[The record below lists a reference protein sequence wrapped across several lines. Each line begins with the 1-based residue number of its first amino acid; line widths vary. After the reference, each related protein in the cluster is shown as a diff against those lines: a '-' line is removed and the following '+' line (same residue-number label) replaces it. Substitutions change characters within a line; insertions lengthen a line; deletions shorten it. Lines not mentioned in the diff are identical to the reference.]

1 MILRAYDESDAEATL
16 RVFLRAV
23 RVTAS
28 KDYSPEQIA
37 AWGSD
42 DISLDVWAV
51 KRLQTDTV
59 VAVEG
64 DEVLGFSDVD
74 DRGYVDMMFVDPAVT
89 RRGVASAL
97 LDHVTRMAR
106 EHGAVELT
114 TYASLTARP
123 FFEKHGFVVVEERQ
137 PVLRGVSLTNF
148 SMRKPLA

>member
-64 DEVLGFSDVD
+64 NEVLGFSDVD

-97 LDHVTRMAR
+97 LDHVTRTAR
-106 EHGAVELT
+106 ARGAVELT

-123 FFEKHGFVVVEERQ
+123 FFEKHGFVVVEERR

>member
-1 MILRAYDESDAEATL
+1 MSLRAYDESDAEATL

-74 DRGYVDMMFVDPAVT
+74 DSGYIDMMFVDPAVT

-97 LDHVTRMAR
+97 LEHVTRVAR

-123 FFEKHGFVVVEERQ
+123 FFEKHGFVVVEERR

-148 SMRKPLA
+148 SMRKPLV

>member
-97 LDHVTRMAR
+97 LDHVTRTAR
-106 EHGAVELT
+106 ARGAVELT

-148 SMRKPLA
+148 RMRKPLA

>member
-74 DRGYVDMMFVDPAVT
+74 ERGYIDMMFVDPAVT

-97 LDHVTRMAR
+97 LDHVTRAAR
-106 EHGAVELT
+106 GRGAVELT

-148 SMRKPLA
+148 SMRKPLV

>member
-28 KDYSPEQIA
+28 KDYSPEQVA
-37 AWGSD
+37 AWASD
-42 DISLDVWAV
+42 DIPLDVWAV
-51 KRLQTDTV
+51 KRLQTGTV

-64 DEVLGFSDVD
+64 DKVLGFSDVD
-74 DRGYVDMMFVDPAVT
+74 ERGYVDMMFVDPAVT

-97 LDHVTRMAR
+97 LDHVTRVAR
-106 EHGAVELT
+106 ERGAVELT

-123 FFEKHGFVVVEERQ
+123 FFAKHGFVVVEERH

-148 SMRKPLA
+148 SMRKPLV

>member
-74 DRGYVDMMFVDPAVT
+74 DSGYIDMMFVDPAVT

-97 LDHVTRMAR
+97 LEHVTRVAR

-123 FFEKHGFVVVEERQ
+123 FFEKHGFVVVEERR

-148 SMRKPLA
+148 SMRKPLV

>member
-74 DRGYVDMMFVDPAVT
+74 DRGYVDMMFVDPRVT

>member
-123 FFEKHGFVVVEERQ
+123 FFEKHGFVVVEERH

-148 SMRKPLA
+148 SMRKPLV

>member
-74 DRGYVDMMFVDPAVT
+74 DRGYVDMMFVDPTVT

-148 SMRKPLA
+148 RMRKPLA

>member
-74 DRGYVDMMFVDPAVT
+74 ERGYIDMMFVDPAVT

>member
-37 AWGSD
+37 AWGAD

-74 DRGYVDMMFVDPAVT
+74 DSGYIDMMFVDPAVT

-97 LDHVTRMAR
+97 LEHVTRVAR

-123 FFEKHGFVVVEERQ
+123 FFEKHGFVVVEERR

-148 SMRKPLA
+148 SMRKPLV

>member
-28 KDYSPEQIA
+28 KDYSPEQVA

-42 DISLDVWAV
+42 DIPLDAWGV
-51 KRLQTDTV
+51 KRLQTGTV

-74 DRGYVDMMFVDPAVT
+74 ERGYVDMMFVDPAVT

-97 LDHVTRMAR
+97 LDHVTRTAR

>member
-74 DRGYVDMMFVDPAVT
+74 DRGYVDMMFVDPTVT

>member
-28 KDYSPEQIA
+28 KDYSPEQVA
-37 AWGSD
+37 AWASE
-42 DISLDVWAV
+42 DIPLDVWAV
-51 KRLQTDTV
+51 KRLQTGTV

-74 DRGYVDMMFVDPAVT
+74 ERGYIDMMFVDPAVT

-97 LDHVTRMAR
+97 LDHVTRVAR
-106 EHGAVELT
+106 ERGAVELT

-123 FFEKHGFVVVEERQ
+123 FFGKHGFVVVEERH

-148 SMRKPLA
+148 SMRKPLV